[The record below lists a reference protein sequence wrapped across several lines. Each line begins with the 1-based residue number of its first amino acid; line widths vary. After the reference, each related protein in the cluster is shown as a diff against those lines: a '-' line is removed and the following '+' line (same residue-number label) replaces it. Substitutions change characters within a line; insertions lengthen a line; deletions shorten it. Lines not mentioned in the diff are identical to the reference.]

1 MITRLSRKQWI
12 VWCLWTNGATRK
24 QVAESLDVSLS
35 SANTHI
41 KRISRKLDTT
51 GPVQAAT
58 KQVTWSGA

>member
-1 MITRLSRKQWI
+1 MIHRLSRKQWL

-24 QVAESLDVSLS
+24 QVAESLGVTLT

-41 KRISRKLDTT
+41 KRLSRKLGTT

-58 KQVTWSGA
+58 KQVTW